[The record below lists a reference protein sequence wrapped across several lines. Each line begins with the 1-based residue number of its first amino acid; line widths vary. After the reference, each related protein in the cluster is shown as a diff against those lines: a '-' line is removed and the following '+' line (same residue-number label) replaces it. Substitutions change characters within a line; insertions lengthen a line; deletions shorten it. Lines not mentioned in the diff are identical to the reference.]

1 MDKEIKGHKLQ
12 KFNDNTSGETGHQDE
27 NNTDAKRT
35 ITAIP
40 ETLSLF
46 WSLKVGPTQR
56 PKFRPKPTTD
66 EFTTKEDCEKF
77 FRRLRLKAFFHNQNH
92 QNDGPANDPAAT
104 SDDRERDEPTSTPDD
119 NQIFERLKPKQSTW
133 IPPSG
138 QFSSL
143 DHYIHRCRTE
153 INRLDLSKQVTVGNL
168 SKEERDALTSLR
180 NRTDIVIKPANK
192 GGAVVVWDRNLYLEE
207 ATKQLS
213 DTHFY
218 QQIDGDIKGDY
229 LCRNASHNHGR
240 FASWSEKSHR
250 RSSQNFKILHA
261 A

>member
-1 MDKEIKGHKLQ
+1 MIFNTRTVQ
-12 KFNDNTSGETGHQDE
+12 K
-27 NNTDAKRT
+27 
-35 ITAIP
+35 
-40 ETLSLF
+40 
-46 WSLKVGPTQR
+46 
-56 PKFRPKPTTD
+56 
-66 EFTTKEDCEKF
+66 
-77 FRRLRLKAFFHNQNH
+77 
-92 QNDGPANDPAAT
+92 
-104 SDDRERDEPTSTPDD
+104 RDEPTSTPDD

-218 QQIDGDIKGDY
+218 QQIDRDVTETHQKEIASAVTQAITTGDLPPEARNLTVDHPRTSKFYMLPKIHKPGDP
-229 LCRNASHNHGR
+229 GR
-240 FASWSEKSHR
+240 PIVSA
-250 RSSQNFKILHA
+250 
-261 A
+261 